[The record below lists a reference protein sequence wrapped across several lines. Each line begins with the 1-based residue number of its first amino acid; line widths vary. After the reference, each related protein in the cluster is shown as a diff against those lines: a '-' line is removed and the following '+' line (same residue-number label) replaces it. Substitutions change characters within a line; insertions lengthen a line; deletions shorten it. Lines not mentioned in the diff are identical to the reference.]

1 MLGIGMTNV
10 IACLGIQQHLRLIVT
25 QKPNH
30 MRLFQFL
37 TLAFAAALFSCSSGE
52 QSQSNSTAS
61 QTPADGGQAAVQDDI
76 SQQNIVQVASG
87 SADHTTLVAAHKAA
101 DYVDALANAGPFTV
115 FAPTNEAFNQLPAG
129 TVDNLLKPENKDQLR
144 DVLENHVYIGVMR
157 ENMMR
162 DGQKLNQANMKNV
175 ILAKNGD
182 KISVNGANI
191 IATIPCSNGIVYVID
206 KVLVPEQ

>member
-1 MLGIGMTNV
+1 MIKL
-10 IACLGIQQHLRLIVT
+10 L
-25 QKPNH
+25 
-30 MRLFQFL
+30 QFI
-37 TLAFAAALFSCSSGE
+37 TVAFAAILFSCSSGE
-52 QSQSNSTAS
+52 QSQSNSTVS
-61 QTPADGGQAAVQDDI
+61 TSPVDGGQATVQDDI
-76 SQQNIVQVASG
+76 SQKNIVQVAVG
-87 SADHTTLVAAHKAA
+87 SADHTTLVAALKAA

-129 TVDNLLKPENKDQLR
+129 TVENLLKPENRNQLK

-175 ILAKNGD
+175 VLAKNGD

-206 KVLVPEQ
+206 KVLVPEK

>member
-1 MLGIGMTNV
+1 
-10 IACLGIQQHLRLIVT
+10 
-25 QKPNH
+25 

-87 SADHTTLVAAHKAA
+87 SADHTTLVAALKAA